1 MNTTRTLVPVK
12 VKNALDLENQLVIK
26 NGIIEQTPSLL
37 NFLQVAKE
45 LEEQIEAS
53 YAYLKEQMVQ
63 NDVRA
68 VKGEWGSLTIA
79 ERLNWKAIDTVAPR
93 FYKKTLDTS
102 KLKAYYIAM
111 NRLPNG
117 VDVSTTKYLTKRLT
131 I

>member
-1 MNTTRTLVPVK
+1 MNTTKTPISTK
-12 VKNALDLENQLVIK
+12 VRHSLELEGQLVIK
-26 NGIIEQTPSLL
+26 NGVIEQTPILL
-37 NFLQVAKE
+37 NFLQVTKE

-53 YAYLKEQMVQ
+53 YAYLKEQMVA
-63 NDVRA
+63 NNVRS

-79 ERLNWKAIDTVAPR
+79 ERLNWKTIDTVAPR

-117 VDVSTTKYLTKRLT
+117 VDVSTTQYLSKRLT
-131 I
+131 V